1 MAMVSPSEAS
11 LRGGVTTTPQELQ
24 KRLVSEIAAEQDGHL
39 VMAWASQNRNTS
51 FPFTNSALQ
60 VPVRNAWAFKRL
72 KWHPA
77 CPEDIKRVTM
87 TCVTK
92 DALHSQQEEAAK
104 LRILVGDDQLDVLEA
119 LRLLLKGAGYQSV
132 LVDSPQAV
140 LRAARA
146 DSFDLIL
153 MDLNYARDTTSGAEG
168 LDLLSSLEAQD
179 NAAPVIVMTAWGNVE
194 LAVEA
199 MRRGA
204 CDFVQKPWD
213 NARLLGTIR
222 KQAEAASERAKTKR
236 RVASELEIARNVQ
249 QKLFPHQSRR
259 LATIDYA
266 GQCVP
271 AREVSG
277 DYYDFLDVSENGLG
291 FVLADVS
298 GKGVAAALLMA
309 NLQACFR
316 SQSREAL
323 VHPASMLRAVNKLFY
338 ESTSPEHF
346 ATLFFAVYDDRNRRL
361 CYVNCGHLPPF
372 LNRANGTLERLQPTA
387 TVLGV
392 FSNWTCEEQT
402 VDLHPGDTLVL
413 FTDGVTEAGVEND
426 QEFGEDGLLATIQ
439 ANQGKNAEALVNEI
453 ISAVEGETLD
463 DVTVV
468 AIRAV

>member
-1 MAMVSPSEAS
+1 MS
-11 LRGGVTTTPQELQ
+11 
-24 KRLVSEIAAEQDGHL
+24 
-39 VMAWASQNRNTS
+39 
-51 FPFTNSALQ
+51 
-60 VPVRNAWAFKRL
+60 
-72 KWHPA
+72 
-77 CPEDIKRVTM
+77 
-87 TCVTK
+87 CVTK
-92 DALHSQQEEAAK
+92 DVLRSIEQEAAR
-104 LRILVGDDQLDVLEA
+104 LRILVGDDQPDVLEA

-146 DSFDLIL
+146 ESFDLIL

-168 LDLLSSLEAQD
+168 LDLLSNLEAQD
-179 NAAPVIVMTAWGNVE
+179 NAAPVIVMTAWGNVD

-213 NARLLGTIR
+213 NARLLATIQ
-222 KQAEAASERAKTKR
+222 KQSEAGSERAKTKR
-236 RVASELEIARNVQ
+236 RVATELEIARNVQ

-266 GQCVP
+266 GQCIP

-277 DYYDFLDVSENGLG
+277 DYYDFLDAGDGALG

-323 VHPASMLRAVNKLFY
+323 MQPASTLRTVNKLFH

-346 ATLFFAVYDDRNRRL
+346 ATLFFGMYDDRTRRL
-361 CYVNCGHLPPF
+361 RYANCGHVPPF
-372 LNRANGTLERLQPTA
+372 LMRASGAVDRLEPTA

-392 FSNWTCEEQT
+392 FSNCSCEEGT
-402 VDLHPGDTLVL
+402 VELCSGDTLVM
-413 FTDGVTEAGVEND
+413 FTDGVTEAGVENER
-426 QEFGEDGLLATIQ
+426 EFGEDGLLAAIR
-439 ANQGKNAEALVNEI
+439 ASKGCSAEGLMNQI
-453 ISAVEGETLD
+453 IGAVRGETHD

-468 AIRAV
+468 AVRAV